1 MSFCYNPACTKPENP
16 NEAKVCQACGTKLLL
31 KERYRCARVLGR
43 GGFGTTFLADDMVL
57 PGQPNCVIKQLRPA
71 VTAPHV
77 IEMARQLF
85 QREATTLG
93 KIGNHPQVPR
103 LLDYFE
109 QGPEFYLVQEYV
121 SGLTLQQEVKRNGPM
136 SEEQVLN
143 VLKEV
148 LPILDYLHKIEV
160 IHRDIKP
167 ANLIRREIDGKLI
180 LIDFGA
186 VKDKVSQAMLAN
198 PQDYSAF
205 TAFAVGTPGY
215 APPEQMAMRPVYAS
229 DLYALGVTCIYL
241 LTGKSPKDL
250 GYDNTTGEFI
260 WRTRVTVSPDF
271 QKILEKL
278 MEVSI
283 KHRYQTAQDVLLDL
297 ERLEERANFQQAAS
311 TSLSPYDDLSQN
323 LTAGSNRS
331 RGDASTGRPVT
342 GANGINPPQTASPST
357 RYAAQAVRA
366 QQARADLQPNYTRVS
381 PTPPA
386 ARPPTTRTPP
396 PTAAPL
402 GTGYPVSREA
412 TPQGSRLSAQAL
424 VAAYAR
430 GQRDFTEHR
439 LDSIVLRKTN
449 LSGARFV
456 QASLQKADLR
466 NSVLNDVDF
475 GRASL
480 GGANLKDC
488 NLMGAYFVN
497 ADLQGVNLQGA
508 SLREATLTNANL
520 RGANLHNADL
530 TGSNISPEQLAQART
545 NWFTIHPNGKRGIG
559 L

>member
-16 NEAKVCQACGTKLLL
+16 NDAKVCQACGTKILL
-31 KERYRCARVLGR
+31 KDRYRCARVLGR

-109 QGPEFYLVQEYV
+109 QGAEFYLVQEYV
-121 SGLTLQQEVKRNGPM
+121 GGLTLQQEVKRNGAM
-136 SEEQVLN
+136 SEAQVQE
-143 VLKEV
+143 VLREV

-215 APPEQMAMRPVYAS
+215 APPEQMAMRPVYSS

-260 WRTRVTVSPDF
+260 WRTRVTISPDF
-271 QKILEKL
+271 QKVLEKL
-278 MEVSI
+278 MEVSV

-297 ERLEERANFQQAAS
+297 DRVQQRAEYQQQIAS
-311 TSLSPYDDLSQN
+311 SQPEPYGDLSQG
-323 LTAGSNRS
+323 LASTPVSRIDPSSGRTGSNS
-331 RGDASTGRPVT
+331 
-342 GANGINPPQTASPST
+342 PQTRNNPRTAVSPST
-357 RYAAQAVRA
+357 RYAANAVRA
-366 QQARADLQPNYTRVS
+366 QQARADLQPNYTRV
-381 PTPPA
+381 TPPA
-386 ARPPTTRTPP
+386 IRPPQQRPSTP
-396 PTAAPL
+396 AISPL
-402 GTGYPVSREA
+402 GAGQPVSREA
-412 TPQGSRLSAQAL
+412 TPQGNRLTAQAL
-424 VAAYAR
+424 VAAYTR

-439 LDSIVLRKTN
+439 LDNLVLRKVN

-456 QASLQKADLR
+456 QASLQKTDFR
-466 NSVLNDVDF
+466 NSVMNDADF

-497 ADLQGVNLQGA
+497 ADLQGANLQGA
-508 SLREATLTNANL
+508 NLREATLTNANL

-530 TGSNISPEQLAQART
+530 TGSNISPDQLSQART

-559 L
+559 I